1 MAEKK
6 KSAMN
11 VPLRPLD
18 NLFEPTIKEEPKT
31 TGTNSLSVDNL
42 HAFKG
47 HPFKMYT
54 EERMAEMV
62 DSVKEHGVIAP
73 ILVRPNKYGDGYE
86 IISGHNRVEACRR
99 AGIKEI
105 PATIRDLD
113 DDTAII
119 LMNADGTV
127 VKTSMIEDGYRV
139 PDENGS
145 ETFKVDAK
153 GNAEFR
159 YLPEGEYKFVENTP
173 VGYIS
178 EGEYA
183 FKLTDADSY
192 SKPYI
197 MTVENDPTGLK
208 ILKIDAKT
216 GNPLTG
222 AGFRIKMKDGLG
234 FEMLTFIQMEDGSY
248 FFDENGTIMDMMVDV
263 NGEIILYGLPLG
275 DVWIEESIV
284 PDGYFPISAQKAE
297 ITKETSFENPLVME
311 IENSVFVKLGMD
323 SDWWEFP
330 ALMLGI
336 ALALGGAVTLIV
348 VKRKKKNQEV

>member
-1 MAEKK
+1 MR
-6 KSAMN
+6 
-11 VPLRPLD
+11 LRR
-18 NLFEPTIKEEPKT
+18 
-31 TGTNSLSVDNL
+31 G
-42 HAFKG
+42 
-47 HPFKMYT
+47 
-54 EERMAEMV
+54 R
-62 DSVKEHGVIAP
+62 
-73 ILVRPNKYGDGYE
+73 
-86 IISGHNRVEACRR
+86 
-99 AGIKEI
+99 
-105 PATIRDLD
+105 
-113 DDTAII
+113 
-119 LMNADGTV
+119 
-127 VKTSMIEDGYRV
+127 
-139 PDENGS
+139 
-145 ETFKVDAK
+145 
-153 GNAEFR
+153 NAEFR